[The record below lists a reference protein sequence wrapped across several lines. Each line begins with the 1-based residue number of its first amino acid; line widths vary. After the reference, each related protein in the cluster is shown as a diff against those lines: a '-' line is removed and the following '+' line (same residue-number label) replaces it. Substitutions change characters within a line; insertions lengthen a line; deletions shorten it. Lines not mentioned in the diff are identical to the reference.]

1 MGSPPYPAGSN
12 ADLLVV
18 APATANTMANFAHGM
33 APDMLSSLYLA
44 CKAPVLIC
52 PAMNVHMWEHP
63 ATRKNAEILKQ
74 RKRHH
79 IFGPAEAGILACGAA
94 GAGKLMP
101 VD

>member
-1 MGSPPYPAGSN
+1 
-12 ADLLVV
+12 
-18 APATANTMANFAHGM
+18 
-33 APDMLSSLYLA
+33 
-44 CKAPVLIC
+44 
-52 PAMNVHMWEHP
+52 MNVHMWEHP

-101 VD
+101 VELIVEKRFPFCSKGCVKITPCLFIGLPRRDKSLSSPL